1 MRAITYASYGP
12 VDRLEE
18 TDVPR
23 PEPGR
28 REILVR
34 VTRAALNPKDA
45 IFRSGRYRFLSGSRF
60 PKRSGVDF
68 AGVVEASRSPHF
80 REGQRVFGML
90 DELTYRRGT
99 LAEFVACKDHEAA
112 RLPDAIS
119 EEAGASAALVALTA
133 VQALRDV
140 GRTAPGSR
148 VLVHGGSGGVG
159 TVAIQI
165 ARILGAEVDATSS
178 ARNLDFCRSLGAARA
193 WDYAS
198 TDLYDAHPRF
208 DVVFDV
214 FGNLR
219 FASALPTLEPRGAFI
234 STIATAGRIARDVL
248 TRFSRVQ
255 QRIVAVRARRA
266 DLELVASWMES
277 GKLRAIIDSRFPLGR
292 VREAFAVS
300 SRSARAGRSSSRSA
314 DRSSWRMRPMQVSPH
329 GASLK
334 VRCAHPGHRVRSARP
349 GHRLVQAGH
358 FSRPDVS
365 SAPPGAVCRRVPC
378 PGWPAELE
386 QASTK

>member
-1 MRAITYASYGP
+1 MMAITYASYGP
-12 VDRLEE
+12 VDHLEE

-23 PEPGR
+23 PQPGR

-68 AGVVEASRSPHF
+68 AGVVEATRSPHF

-90 DELTYRRGT
+90 DEVTYRRGT

-112 RLPDAIS
+112 PLPDAVS
-119 EEAGASAALVALTA
+119 EEAGASAALVALTS

-140 GRTAPGSR
+140 GRTAPGAR
-148 VLVHGGSGGVG
+148 VLVHGASGGVG

-178 ARNLDFCRSLGAARA
+178 ARNLDFCRSLGATRA

-198 TDLYDAHPRF
+198 TDLYDTHPRF
-208 DVVFDV
+208 DVIFDV

-219 FASALPTLEPRGAFI
+219 FANVGPALEPRGVFI
-234 STIATAGRIARDVL
+234 STIPTAGRVARDVL
-248 TRFSRVQ
+248 TRLSPVQ
-255 QRIVAVRARRA
+255 ERIVVVRARRA
-266 DLELVASWMES
+266 DLEQVASWMES
-277 GKLRAIIDSRFPLGR
+277 GQLRAIVDSRFPLGR
-292 VREAFAVS
+292 VREAFAVLES
-300 SRSARAGRSSSRSA
+300 KRARG
-314 DRSSWRMRPMQVSPH
+314 
-329 GASLK
+329 K
-334 VRCAHPGHRVRSARP
+334 VVVEIG
-349 GHRLVQAGH
+349 
-358 FSRPDVS
+358 
-365 SAPPGAVCRRVPC
+365 
-378 PGWPAELE
+378 
-386 QASTK
+386 